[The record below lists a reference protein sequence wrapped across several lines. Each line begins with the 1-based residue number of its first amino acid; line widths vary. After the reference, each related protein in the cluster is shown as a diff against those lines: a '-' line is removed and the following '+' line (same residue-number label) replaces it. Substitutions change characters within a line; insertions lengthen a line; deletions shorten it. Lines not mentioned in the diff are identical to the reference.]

1 MPVKSTVR
9 TLPPEIR
16 EVVDRLLKG
25 GRHTLDQIIEHLRQL
40 DVGVSRSALGR
51 YAQSYAEELAA
62 LREVQE
68 VARGFAQELGDLG
81 SDDASRY
88 LVQMVQ
94 AVATKMVRPQLTGEG
109 PSMDSQ
115 DLMFMA
121 RAIKD
126 LVGST
131 KISAELEMK
140 IREDAKRQERE
151 RLAAELKD
159 LEKSQEKTGS
169 GPSKEAWREILK
181 RVGYKL

>member
-1 MPVKSTVR
+1 MPCKSTVR
-9 TLPPEIR
+9 TLPPQIKE
-16 EVVDRLLKG
+16 EVDRLLKD
-25 GRHTLDQIIEHLRQL
+25 GRHTLDQITLHLRRM

-51 YAQSYAEELAA
+51 YAQNYAEEMAA

-68 VARGFAQELGDLG
+68 VSRAFAQELGDVNN
-81 SDDASRY
+81 DASRY

-94 AVATKMVRPQLTGEG
+94 AVATRIVRPQLKGEG

-115 DLMFMA
+115 DLMFLA

-131 KISAELEMK
+131 KISADLEMK

-151 RLAAELKD
+151 RLAAEL
-159 LEKSQEKTGS
+159 EKMEKRQCGS
-169 GPSKEAWREILK
+169 LGLTPEARAEIHKLL
-181 RVGYKL
+181 GYKS

>member
-1 MPVKSTVR
+1 MPCKSTVR
-9 TLPPEIR
+9 TLPPQIKE
-16 EVVDRLLKG
+16 EVDRLLKD
-25 GRHTLDQIIEHLRQL
+25 GRHTLDQITLHLRRM

-51 YAQSYAEELAA
+51 YAQNYAEEMAA

-68 VARGFAQELGDLG
+68 VSRAFAQELGDVNN
-81 SDDASRY
+81 DASRY

-94 AVATKMVRPQLTGEG
+94 AVATRIVRPQLKGEG

-115 DLMFMA
+115 DLMFLA

-131 KISAELEMK
+131 KISADLEMK

-151 RLAAELKD
+151 RLAAEL
-159 LEKSQEKTGS
+159 EKMEKRQGGS
-169 GPSKEAWREILK
+169 LGLTPEARSEIHKLL
-181 RVGYKL
+181 GYKS